1 MPNLVYIDQ
10 GMRKIILLVTL
21 LHLAL
26 AATGIAYISNWFRDD
41 LLMHRSVFLVP
52 IVISSV
58 SVLIVA
64 VFAFWQR
71 SHFLTLGLVVIAAGS
86 AAYIGNL
93 HHDTY
98 GSWFPT
104 FAPAQ
109 VESSGVAILKTHG
122 ETLRYSLELHNTGEA
137 THREILVVTRHGQD
151 RRIVLPIFS
160 DNQSG
165 FVSPKTPQDWIL
177 LNSTGD
183 ADVFDVRT
191 GRLLMVRKSFRVNLR
206 TGEVTPK

>member
-1 MPNLVYIDQ
+1 
-10 GMRKIILLVTL
+10 MRKLILLVTL

-41 LLMHRSVFLVP
+41 LLLHRSVFLVP

-64 VFAFWQR
+64 AFGFWQR
-71 SHFLTLGLVVIAAGS
+71 SHFLTFALVAISAGS

-98 GSWFPT
+98 GSWLPT

-109 VESSGVAILKTHG
+109 VESSGVALLKAHG
-122 ETLRYSLELHNTGEA
+122 ETLRYHLELHNAGEA
-137 THREILVVTRHGQD
+137 THREFLVVTRHGQD
-151 RRIVLPIFS
+151 RRILLPLF
-160 DNQSG
+160 DDTRSG
-165 FVSPKTPQDWIL
+165 FVSPKTPQDWIVM
-177 LNSTGD
+177 NATGD
-183 ADVFDVRT
+183 AEVFDVHT

-206 TGEVTPK
+206 TGQVTPK